1 MQRHV
6 WILLA
11 KYVQYL
17 LLRSRGRKIGGGRP
31 DAGGQQNSEAENQG
45 QARKE
50 GFQFAIIYTICSN
63 QTLHFQLTAEIVLY
77 YEQKTKLQSYQQ
89 ALQPKYDIN
98 LKFSSFAIIANG
110 REWLVWE
117 ELNHQT
123 TSYKK

>member
-1 MQRHV
+1 
-6 WILLA
+6 
-11 KYVQYL
+11 
-17 LLRSRGRKIGGGRP
+17 
-31 DAGGQQNSEAENQG
+31 
-45 QARKE
+45 
-50 GFQFAIIYTICSN
+50 
-63 QTLHFQLTAEIVLY
+63 LTAEIVLY